1 MTDFPPT
8 PYVGRERAAERP
20 DKELDIISIQE
31 AKA

>member
-1 MTDFPPT
+1 MTEFPPALAHGDG
-8 PYVGRERAAERP
+8 YAAVRP

>member
-1 MTDFPPT
+1 MTEFPT
-8 PYVGRERAAERP
+8 MHGDGNAAMRP